1 MVRKQVLKRASYIG
15 TALMLVLAAAPIIPV
30 SAASADHCATRAY
43 GRWLLDDDNL
53 YSYLNNNGEASLCT
67 NISSQLGIGV
77 SRSAVL
83 DLNGHTYSGN
93 LTSFRGNITILG
105 DENGKIDGDLNAWGG
120 SFTIYGG
127 TYTSNPTQ
135 YVADGYYAKPVGRT
149 WVVMPEKKV
158 VANDVVIPVNG
169 VADLYTV
176 TPAGASTY
184 VVSNAAGAT
193 VSDAL
198 RVDVAEENGVTK
210 GTVTGLVAGEY
221 SVALRTETN
230 DTANASVKVF
240 DYTPV
245 SDMVLPKG
253 ASQNIGLTTTGADVA
268 WEVIESSNPAVATV
282 ENGKVNALASGK
294 TTMTVRFADTLST
307 TFTFDVYVYD
317 FDAEDNLPLLIKK
330 GSNAV
335 VSTDSYWDVTASP
348 DNAVASTVK
357 GGEGKFTVNGLSV
370 GETEFTFSSTVNG
383 TPLSKKIK
391 VYVYDVEKDEVWV
404 EKGQTINYDGIK
416 LGSNDVTVEVVS
428 GDAEI
433 ANVATTVYN
442 IEGKSAGDVTL
453 TYKLKV
459 STRIVEI
466 PVTVH
471 VYSVNAKTSATIVEG
486 TEVDFANAAIATI
499 ENPGAVT
506 VKIKE
511 GSKYISADTTANGKL
526 TTNAKGT
533 AIIEFYA
540 GETKVGETEIK
551 VYALQDLRDI
561 VLSITGTGANLSEV
575 INKLDDVN
583 LPEYRINIADNSV
596 ASVRNENEW
605 SWRDWAWH
613 TTGHR
618 ISARGAGK
626 TTATVTY
633 TDSLGETTQTFDVL
647 VSDYATR
654 DVRGNHDVAQGGEVK
669 FMISELYDQN
679 SVTYADDLGFE
690 ISNDERG
697 EYAVRVPANMAGG
710 EYVLEFT
717 DTVGGKEIAKQ
728 NVTIRVHEITVSED
742 ELYIKKDGEAGKVTV
757 NEANG
762 FASICENVWHSDFL
776 WWGHYE
782 YECNVEVRDA
792 SGAISDGLTVNATEG
807 SDEYK
812 IVVNEAGEYT
822 VIFGDG
828 VASKAITVYAI
839 DFTVEKTEYHLVK
852 GDNAPKLVKAINKYW
867 NETNKGNTTGF
878 MVTKDTDTD
887 TDYYFWS
894 TDAEAG
900 KYTLTFYAKIGDK
913 IVDEKTVDVYI
924 YEMVKPVRHNYYGA
938 TGTTFNVE
946 VGDKNPAAHTE
957 TSVDGPAG
965 GLVIMGNRVVALRP
979 GTYTVTY
986 TDYMADG
993 GKVGEYV
1000 ATFTVFNVERE
1011 VVTVARGESV
1021 ELTPH
1026 TDWSTDKA
1034 TDRTSGHDLA
1044 IENENVMFVTNEDTE
1059 LGVHNVVL
1067 GHDFGRGKREV
1078 VKEVTVVVYSV
1089 EADAETDPEGVTA
1102 DTLKEYIENMFNDSS
1117 SWEEFVEKMQK
1128 AQELFGEG
1136 FDAFW
1141 SVANVSG
1148 AVLGGDEINTRVEV
1162 TALEE
1167 DEVDEALIET
1177 MNSMDVDAVEY
1188 YDVSVWMSRNGYDF
1202 GRMHQLNGKITVA
1215 LAEVTDPETG
1225 YSRQYIV
1232 VRQHEGEEPEVL
1244 VEGVDFYVKDG
1255 VLYVISDKFST
1266 FAVAYMDT
1274 LLPVVTSTTY
1284 SVKAPDTGEATEVD
1298 GGASASLSVAVI
1310 AAIAAVTLA
1319 GAAVIAKRR

>member
-1 MVRKQVLKRASYIG
+1 MVREQILKRASYIG
-15 TALMLVLAAAPIIPV
+15 AALMLMLAAVPIIPV
-30 SAASADHCATRAY
+30 SAAPADHCATRAY

-53 YSYLNNNGEASLCT
+53 YSYLNNNGEASLCA

-83 DLNGHTYSGN
+83 DLNGHTYNGN
-93 LTSFRGNITILG
+93 LTSFRGSITILG

-169 VADLYTV
+169 VTDFYTV

-198 RVDVAEENGVTK
+198 RVNVAEENGVTK

-221 SVALRTETN
+221 NVALRTETN

-253 ASQNIGLTTTGADVA
+253 ANQNIGLTTTGADVA

-294 TTMTVRFADTLST
+294 TTMKVRFADTLGT

-330 GSNAV
+330 GSSAV
-335 VSTDSYWDVTASP
+335 VSTDSYWNVTASP
-348 DNAVASTVK
+348 DNSVASTVK

-391 VYVYDVEKDEVWV
+391 VYVYDVEKDEIWV
-404 EKGQTINYDGIK
+404 EKGQTINYDGTK

-433 ANVATTVYN
+433 ANAATTVYD

-486 TEVDFANAAIATI
+486 TEVDFTNAAIATI

-511 GSKYISADTTANGKL
+511 GSEYISADTTANGKL

-533 AIIEFYA
+533 AVIEFYA

-575 INKLDDVN
+575 VNKLDDVN

-596 ASVRNENEW
+596 ASVRDENEW

-654 DVRGNHDVAQGGEVK
+654 NVRGTHDVAQGSEVE

-679 SVTYADDLGFE
+679 SVSYEDDLGFE
-690 ISNDERG
+690 ISHDERG
-697 EYAVRVPANMAGG
+697 EYIVRVPADMAGG
-710 EYVLEFT
+710 EYTLKFT
-717 DTVGGKEIAKQ
+717 DKVGDVEIAKQ
-728 NVTIRVHEITVSED
+728 DVVIRVHEITASQD
-742 ELYIKKDGEAGKVTV
+742 ELYIKKDGEAGEVTV

-762 FASICENVWHSDFL
+762 FASICENVWHGFL

-782 YECNVEVRDA
+782 YECNIEITDT
-792 SGAISDGLTVNATEG
+792 SGAASDGITVNATEG

-812 IVVNEAGEYT
+812 IVVNEAGEYKVT
-822 VIFGDG
+822 FSDG
-828 VASKAITVYAI
+828 VASKTITVYAI
-839 DFTVEKTEYHLVK
+839 DFTVDKTEYHLVK

-867 NETNKGNTTGF
+867 NETNADTVNGF
-878 MVTKDTDTD
+878 EVTKKVNSE
-887 TDYYFWS
+887 TDYYFWP

-900 KYTLTFYAKIGDK
+900 NYTLTFYAKIGDK
-913 IVDEKTVDVYI
+913 IVDEKTVDIYI
-924 YEMVKPVRHNYYGA
+924 YEMIKPVRHSYYGA
-938 TGTTFNVE
+938 TGTAFNVE

-979 GTYTVTY
+979 GVYTVTY

-1034 TDRTSGHDLA
+1034 TDRTSGRDLS
-1044 IENENVMFVTNEDTE
+1044 IENENAMFVTDEDTE

-1078 VKEVTVVVYSV
+1078 VKEVAVVVYSV

-1102 DTLKEYIENMFNDSS
+1102 DTLEEYIENMFNGSS

-1148 AVLGGDEINTRVEV
+1148 AVFGGDEINTRVEV

-1177 MNSMDVDAVEY
+1177 IEGLDVDNVEY
-1188 YDVSVWMSRNGYDF
+1188 FDVSVWMSRNGYDF
-1202 GRMHQLNGKITVA
+1202 GKMHQLNGKITVA

-1266 FAVAYMDT
+1266 FAVAYKDT
-1274 LLPVVTSTTY
+1274 LMPARGEVVYTVT
-1284 SVKAPDTGEATEVD
+1284 APNTGESTANE
-1298 GGASASLSVAVI
+1298 GGASASLSVMAI
-1310 AAIAAVTLA
+1310 AAIAAVTLV
-1319 GAAVIAKRR
+1319 GAAVFAKRK

>member
-1 MVRKQVLKRASYIG
+1 MVRKQILKRASYIG
-15 TALMLVLAAAPIIPV
+15 AAIMLVLAAVPIIPV
-30 SAASADHCATRAY
+30 SAAPADHCATRAY

-53 YSYLNNNGEASLCT
+53 YSYLNNNGEASLCA

-193 VSDAL
+193 VNDAL
-198 RVDVAEENGVTK
+198 RVNVAEENGVTK

-240 DYTPV
+240 DYTSV

-253 ASQNIGLTTTGADVA
+253 ANQNIGLTTTGADVA

-282 ENGKVNALASGK
+282 EDGKVNALASGK
-294 TTMTVRFADTLST
+294 TTMTVRFADTLGT

-330 GSNAV
+330 GSSAV
-335 VSTDSYWDVTASP
+335 VSTDSYWNVTASP

-391 VYVYDVEKDEVWV
+391 VYVYDVEKDEIWV

-433 ANVATTVYN
+433 ANAATTVYD

-471 VYSVNAKTSATIVEG
+471 VYSVNAKTSAIIVEG
-486 TEVDFANAAIATI
+486 TEVDFTNAAIATI

-511 GSKYISADTTANGKL
+511 GSEYISADTTANGKL

-533 AIIEFYA
+533 AVIEFYA

-551 VYALQDLRDI
+551 VYALQNLQDV

-583 LPEYRINIADNSV
+583 LPEYRIRIADDSV
-596 ASVRNENEW
+596 ANVRNEW

-633 TDSLGETTQTFDVL
+633 TDSLGETTETFDVL

-654 DVRGNHDVAQGGEVK
+654 DVRGTHDVAQGGEVK

-679 SVTYADDLGFE
+679 SVSYEDDLGFE
-690 ISNDERG
+690 ISHDERG
-697 EYAVRVPANMAGG
+697 EYVVKVPANMAGG
-710 EYVLEFT
+710 EYTLKFT
-717 DTVGGKEIAKQ
+717 DKVGNVEIAKQ
-728 NVTIRVHEITVSED
+728 DVVIRVHEITASQD

-757 NEANG
+757 NEKNG
-762 FASICENVWHSDFL
+762 FAPICENVWHWDFL

-782 YECNVEVRDA
+782 YECNIEITDA
-792 SGAISDGLTVNATEG
+792 RGAASDGLTINATEG
-807 SDEYK
+807 SDEYE
-812 IVVNEAGEYT
+812 IVVNEAGQYEVT
-822 VIFGDG
+822 FSDG
-828 VASKAITVYAI
+828 VASKTITVYAI
-839 DFTVEKTEYHLVK
+839 DFTVDKTEYHLVK

-867 NETNKGNTTGF
+867 NETNADTINGF
-878 MVTKDTDTD
+878 EVTKKVNSD
-887 TDYYFWS
+887 TDYYFWP

-900 KYTLTFYAKIGDK
+900 KYAITFYAKIGDK
-913 IVDEKTVDVYI
+913 IVDQKTVDIYL
-924 YEMVKPVRHNYYGA
+924 YEMVAPEETEYFGR
-938 TGTTFNVE
+938 TGSTFSVH
-946 VGDKNPAAHTE
+946 VGDKNEYAYTRR
-957 TSVDGPAG
+957 SVDGPAG
-965 GLVIMGNRVVALRP
+965 GLAFFGDTVVAFRA

-986 TDYMADG
+986 TDYMKDG
-993 GKVGEYV
+993 SVVGTYT
-1000 ATFTVFNVERE
+1000 ATFTIFNVEHE
-1011 VVTVARGESV
+1011 TVLVESGKSV
-1021 ELTPH
+1021 ELAPH
-1026 TDWSTDKA
+1026 SDWDTDSAVDDTAGK
-1034 TDRTSGHDLA
+1034 DLNV
-1044 IENENVMFVTNEDTE
+1044 ENGKTIFEAGEDVA
-1059 LGVHNVVL
+1059 LGMHQVALTHNFREDVH
-1067 GHDFGRGKREV
+1067 EV
-1078 VKEVTVVVYSV
+1078 VKNVTVVVYSV
-1089 EADAETDPEGVTA
+1089 EADPETDPEGVTA
-1102 DTLKEYIENMFNDSS
+1102 DTLKEYIEGIFKDSNT
-1117 SWEEFVEKMQK
+1117 WEEFVEKVQK
-1128 AQELFGEG
+1128 SREIFGDG
-1136 FDAFW
+1136 FEYLW
-1141 SVANVSG
+1141 STAGVNG
-1148 AVLGGDEINTRVEV
+1148 AVFGGDKIETRVEV
-1162 TALEE
+1162 TELSEE
-1167 DEVDEALIET
+1167 DVDAALIET
-1177 MNSMDVDAVEY
+1177 IEGLDVDNVEY
-1188 YDVSVWMSRNGYDF
+1188 FDVSVWMSRNGYDF
-1202 GRMHQLNGKITVA
+1202 GKMHQLNGKITVA
-1215 LAEVTDPETG
+1215 LTEVTDPETG
-1225 YSRQYIV
+1225 YARQYIV
-1232 VRQHEGEEPEVL
+1232 VRQHAGEEPEIL
-1244 VEGVDFYVKDG
+1244 VEGVDFYIEDG

-1266 FAVAYMDT
+1266 FAVAYKDT
-1274 LLPVVTSTTY
+1274 LLPVKEEVVYTVT
-1284 SVKAPDTGEATEVD
+1284 APNTGKNTANE
-1298 GGASASLSVAVI
+1298 GGASANLSVAVI

-1319 GAAVIAKRR
+1319 GAVVFTKRK

>member
-1 MVRKQVLKRASYIG
+1 MVRKQILKRASYIG
-15 TALMLVLAAAPIIPV
+15 VALMLVLAAVPIIPV
-30 SAASADHCATRAY
+30 SAAPADHCATRAY

-53 YSYLNNNGEASLCT
+53 YSYLNNNGEASLCA

-149 WVVMPEKKV
+149 WVVVPEKKV
-158 VANDVVIPVNG
+158 VANNVVIPVNG

-193 VSDAL
+193 VNDAL
-198 RVDVAEENGVTK
+198 RVNVAEENGVTK

-221 SVALRTETN
+221 NVALRTETS

-282 ENGKVNALASGK
+282 EDGKVNALASGK
-294 TTMTVRFADTLST
+294 TTMKVRFADTLGT

-330 GSNAV
+330 GSSAV
-335 VSTDSYWDVTASP
+335 VSTDSYWNVTASP

-370 GETEFTFSSTVNG
+370 GETEFTFSSIVNE

-391 VYVYDVEKDEVWV
+391 VYVYDVEKDEIWV
-404 EKGQTINYDGIK
+404 EKGQTVNYDGIK

-433 ANVATTVYN
+433 ANAATTVYD

-486 TEVDFANAAIATI
+486 TEVDFTNAAIATI
-499 ENPGAVT
+499 ENPGAVM

-511 GSKYISADTTANGKL
+511 GGEYISADTTANGKL

-533 AIIEFYA
+533 AVIEFYA

-551 VYALQDLRDI
+551 VYALQNLRDI

-583 LPEYRINIADNSV
+583 LPEYRIRIADDSV
-596 ASVRNENEW
+596 ANVRNEW

-633 TDSLGETTQTFDVL
+633 TDSLGETTETFDVL

-654 DVRGNHDVAQGGEVK
+654 DVRGTHDVAQGGEVK

-679 SVTYADDLGFE
+679 SVSYEDDLGFE
-690 ISNDERG
+690 ILHDEHG
-697 EYAVRVPANMAGG
+697 EYVVKVPADMAGG
-710 EYVLEFT
+710 EYTLKFT
-717 DTVGGKEIAKQ
+717 DKVGNVEIAKQ
-728 NVTIRVHEITVSED
+728 DVVIRVHEITASQD

-757 NEANG
+757 GEKNG
-762 FASICENVWHSDFL
+762 FAPICENVWHWDFL
-776 WWGHYE
+776 WWGHNE
-782 YECNVEVRDA
+782 YECNIEITDA
-792 SGAISDGLTVNATEG
+792 SGAASNGITVNATED
-807 SDEYK
+807 SDEYE
-812 IVVNEAGEYT
+812 IVVNEAGEYKVT
-822 VIFGDG
+822 FSDG
-828 VASKAITVYAI
+828 VASKTITVYAI
-839 DFTVEKTEYHLVK
+839 DFTVDKTEYHLVK

-867 NETNKGNTTGF
+867 NETNADTINGF
-878 MVTKDTDTD
+878 EVTKKVNSD
-887 TDYYFWS
+887 TDYYFWP

-900 KYTLTFYAKIGDK
+900 KYAITFYAKIGDK
-913 IVDEKTVDVYI
+913 IVDQKTVDIYL
-924 YEMVKPVRHNYYGA
+924 YEMVAPEETEYFGR
-938 TGTTFNVE
+938 TGSTFSVH
-946 VGDKNPAAHTE
+946 VGDKNEYAYTRR
-957 TSVDGPAG
+957 SVDGPAG
-965 GLVIMGNRVVALRP
+965 GLVFFGDTVVAFRA

-986 TDYMADG
+986 TDYMKDG
-993 GKVGEYV
+993 SVVGTYT
-1000 ATFTVFNVERE
+1000 ATFTIFNVEHE
-1011 VVTVARGESV
+1011 TVLVESGKSAELASHSDWDTDSAVDNTTGKDLNVENGKTIFEAGEDV
-1021 ELTPH
+1021 
-1026 TDWSTDKA
+1026 A
-1034 TDRTSGHDLA
+1034 
-1044 IENENVMFVTNEDTE
+1044 
-1059 LGVHNVVL
+1059 LGVHQVALTYNFREDV
-1067 GHDFGRGKREV
+1067 REV
-1078 VKEVTVVVYSV
+1078 VKNVTVVVYSV
-1089 EADAETDPEGVTA
+1089 EADPETDPEGVTA
-1102 DTLKEYIENMFNDSS
+1102 DTLKEYIEGIFKDSNT
-1117 SWEEFVEKMQK
+1117 WEEFVEKVQK
-1128 AQELFGEG
+1128 SREIFGDG
-1136 FDAFW
+1136 FEYLW
-1141 SVANVSG
+1141 STAGVNG
-1148 AVLGGDEINTRVEV
+1148 AVFGGDKIETRVEV
-1162 TALEE
+1162 TELSEE
-1167 DEVDEALIET
+1167 DVDAALIET
-1177 MNSMDVDAVEY
+1177 IEGLDVDNVEY
-1188 YDVSVWMSRNGYDF
+1188 FDVSVWMSRNGYDF
-1202 GRMHQLNGKITVA
+1202 GKMHQLNGKITVA
-1215 LAEVTDPETG
+1215 LTEVTDPETG
-1225 YSRQYIV
+1225 YARQYIV
-1232 VRQHEGEEPEVL
+1232 VRQHAGEEPEIL
-1244 VEGVDFYVKDG
+1244 VEGVDFYIEDG

-1266 FAVAYMDT
+1266 FAVAYKDT
-1274 LLPVVTSTTY
+1274 LLPVEEVVYTVT
-1284 SVKAPDTGEATEVD
+1284 APNTGENTANE
-1298 GGASASLSVAVI
+1298 GGASANLSAAVI

-1319 GAAVIAKRR
+1319 GAAVFAKRK